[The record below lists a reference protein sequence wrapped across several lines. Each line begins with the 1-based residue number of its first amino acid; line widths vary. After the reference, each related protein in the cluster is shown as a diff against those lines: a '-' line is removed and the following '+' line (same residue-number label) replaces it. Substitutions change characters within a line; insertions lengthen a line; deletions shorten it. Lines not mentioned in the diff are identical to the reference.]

1 MEESSFSQ
9 NLILYIAAFAV
20 SFGISIVTTPFSKKM
35 SIKFNAIDQPRERGM
50 HKEPIPRM
58 GGIAIIL
65 GFILTIVILM
75 PFMPELRTKQFIGF
89 LAGAAIIASAGI
101 IDDTKGLR
109 PAMKLLFQ
117 IVAALV
123 VIYSGTRITLAS
135 WPFRDFLIHF
145 DAPLTLLWIIGI
157 TNAVNLI
164 DGVDGLAA
172 GVSSIAAIS
181 LMVLCVLSG
190 SHLAVALTATL
201 AGACLGFLPR
211 NFSPAEVIMGDTG
224 ALFLGYVL
232 SVCSIIGV
240 FKSYAVLAVV
250 ISVFCLALP
259 VFDTLFAIL
268 RRVYNRR
275 PITEADRGH
284 LHHRLIDAGYSHRG
298 AVFILYALSVLC
310 GVVAIVISLD
320 DLRALAVMAVFLI
333 IFILMMFIY
342 GKRINK

>member
-1 MEESSFSQ
+1 MEEPNFSQ
-9 NLILYIAAFAV
+9 YLFLYVAAFAV
-20 SFGISIVTTPFSKKM
+20 AFVISLVATPFSKKL
-35 SIKFNAIDQPRERGM
+35 SVKFNAIDQPRERGM
-50 HKEPIPRM
+50 HKEPMPRM
-58 GGIAIIL
+58 GGIAIVL
-65 GFILTIVILM
+65 GFMVTILALM
-75 PFMPELRTKQFIGF
+75 PFIPELRTRQFIGF
-89 LAGAAIIASAGI
+89 MAGAAIIVAAGV
-101 IDDTKGLR
+101 IDDIKGLK

-117 IVAALV
+117 ILAALA
-123 VIYSGTRITLAS
+123 VIYSGTRITMAS
-135 WPFRDFLIHF
+135 WPYREFLTYF

-181 LMVLCVLSG
+181 LMALCVLSG
-190 SHLAVALTATL
+190 SHLAVILTAAL
-201 AGACLGFLPR
+201 AGTCLGFLPR

-224 ALFLGYVL
+224 ALFLGYIL

-268 RRVYNRR
+268 RRLYNRK
-275 PITEADRGH
+275 PISEADRGH
-284 LHHRLIDAGYSHRG
+284 LHHRLIDAGFSHRG

-310 GVVAIVISLD
+310 GIVAIVISLD
-320 DLRALAVMAVFLI
+320 DMRALAIMAVFLVV
-333 IFILMMFIY
+333 FIMIMLIY